1 MDKREQRKRYKAV
14 RNGISAQERSGA
26 QCAIAERAVS
36 LPEFIKCD
44 ILFSYVSFGSEVSTL
59 DIIKRA
65 WDMGKRVAVP
75 LVTEE
80 SNMCFMYIS
89 SAEELKEGSYGI
101 PEPEYDREKLAL
113 PTESSLM
120 LLPGLAFDMC
130 FYRLGYGGGYY
141 DRYLARYPYVI
152 KAGICFEAQLAAES
166 LPRDKNDIPTDI
178 IITENKVLKRSLKI

>member
-130 FYRLGYGGGYY
+130 FYRLGTAEAITTGTLHGTPMGY
-141 DRYLARYPYVI
+141 RQASALRH
-152 KAGICFEAQLAAES
+152 S
-166 LPRDKNDIPTDI
+166 LPLSRCRGTKTIYRRT
-178 IITENKVLKRSLKI
+178 L